1 MLHMMTFLKKDVTVR
16 FEKNKMNE
24 YNTSVCFFP
33 CFFRSQSES
42 LADLMN
48 SGKFV
53 GTLNVYFKRYDEFMA
68 VQERSSSGSEGEK
81 HNKVVNFKHFRISM
95 A

>member
-1 MLHMMTFLKKDVTVR
+1 MMKFLKKDVTIR

-33 CFFRSQSES
+33 CFFQSESSS

-53 GTLNVYFKRYDEFMA
+53 GILNVFFKRY
-68 VQERSSSGSEGEK
+68 
-81 HNKVVNFKHFRISM
+81 
-95 A
+95 

>member
-1 MLHMMTFLKKDVTVR
+1 MIAFLKKEVTVR
-16 FEKNKMNE
+16 NDKNKMNE

-33 CFFRSQSES
+33 CFFRSQSET

-53 GTLNVYFKRYDEFMA
+53 GVLNVYFKRYEEVMSM
-68 VQERSSSGSEGEK
+68 QERSSSGSEGEK
-81 HNKVVNFKHFRISM
+81 AKKPVANFKHFRISM